1 MVINKNIKNIKKF
14 SLMIFLFLFIL
25 FSLFFKEKRDNLEV
39 DFFDVGQG
47 DSILIKAP
55 DGQNILIDGG
65 PDNSVIHSL
74 NSALSLFDNHIDLM
88 ILTHPHSDHVSGLN
102 NVLDSFSVGKI
113 LYTGVTHTSPSYIRW
128 LEKIKYNKIDFSI
141 VDSGERIILGDNL
154 YLEILYPNT
163 DLRHEEIENLNNT
176 SIVARLV
183 YNNHSFLFTGDAEGV
198 VEDYLLDNNIEIKS
212 NVLKVAHHGS
222 KTSSSEFFKKVN
234 PEIAVIEVG
243 EHNQFGHPA
252 KEILDYLLDLNIKT
266 YRTDIDGTIKI
277 FSDGI
282 NRLWIEN

>member
-1 MVINKNIKNIKKF
+1 MIINKDIKNIKKF
-14 SLMIFLFLFIL
+14 FLMFFIFLFVV
-25 FSLFFKEKRDNLEV
+25 FSLFFEEKRDNLEV

-65 PDNSVIHSL
+65 PDDSIIHGL
-74 NSALSLFDNHIDLM
+74 NETLSLFDDHIDLM

-102 NVLDSFSVGKI
+102 NVLDNFSVGKI
-113 LYTGVTHTSPSYIRW
+113 IYTGVTHTSPSYIRW

-141 VDSGERIILGDNL
+141 VDSGEKIILGDNL
-154 YLEILYPNT
+154 YLEILYPNV
-163 DLRHEEIENLNNT
+163 DLRQEEVENLNNT
-176 SIVARLV
+176 SIISRLV
-183 YNNHSFLFTGDAEGV
+183 YNNHSFLFTGDAEGF
-198 VEDYLLDNNIEIKS
+198 VEDYLIDDNINIKS

-222 KTSSSEFFKKVN
+222 KTGSLEFLEKVR

-243 EHNQFGHPA
+243 AHNQFGHPA
-252 KEILDYLLDLNIKT
+252 KEILDYLLNLNVKT
-266 YRTDIDGTIKI
+266 YRTDLDGTIKI

-282 NRLWIEN
+282 DRLWVES